1 LAARR
6 VEKLDEVAASLRA
19 INPAIDVVTIKT
31 EDVVTIKTDVSVES
45 DVETPF
51 KNVHMAFESPSGCCA
66 KQFWIPG

>member
-6 VEKLDEVAASLRA
+6 VEKLDEVAASPRA

-45 DVETPF
+45 DVENLFSIVP
-51 KNVHMAFESPSGCCA
+51 
-66 KQFWIPG
+66 